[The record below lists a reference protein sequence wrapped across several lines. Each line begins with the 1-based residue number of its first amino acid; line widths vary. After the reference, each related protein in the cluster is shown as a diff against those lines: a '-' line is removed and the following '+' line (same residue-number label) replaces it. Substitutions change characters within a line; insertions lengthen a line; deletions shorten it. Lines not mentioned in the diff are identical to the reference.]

1 MRDFWKFTL
10 LVLMPFFVKAQGLP
24 SATIIPTS
32 PLQCTNK
39 NITFSC
45 AVSGSPTTYTW
56 SVVPVKGL
64 VAYSDLYTNTLSLTF
79 SINLS
84 YTIYLNVTNASGTA
98 VTYTTISPA
107 RTANAAFNASLNT
120 EGYPAQLV
128 LTNYSSNHV
137 VSYWKFNDVGGIDSN
152 SNTVKNYGS
161 GGGYSVTLIAKG
173 QKGCNDTASYAF
185 RIADSAGITLPNVFT
200 PNNDDVNDVYRPIA
214 RGIRYLKARVLNRA
228 GIEIHT
234 WDKVNGF
241 WDGYTDSGVPCEEGV
256 YFITVEA
263 IDFLGKSYKLKGTIT
278 LLR

>member
-10 LVLMPFFVKAQGLP
+10 LLLVPFLTRAQVSP
-24 SATIIPTS
+24 SATILPVS
-32 PLQCTNK
+32 QLNCTNK
-39 NITFSC
+39 AITFSC

-64 VAYSDLYTNTLSLTF
+64 VAYSNLNTNTLSLTF
-79 SINLS
+79 SINLT
-84 YTIYLNVTNASGTA
+84 YTVYLNVTNAFGTT
-98 VTYTTISPA
+98 VTFTTITPA
-107 RTANAAFNASLNT
+107 RTASASFNASLNT

-128 LTNYSSNHV
+128 LTNYSSNNV
-137 VSYWKFNDVGGIDSN
+137 VSYWKFNDIGGIDSN
-152 SNTVKNYGS
+152 FNTVKNYDS
-161 GGGYSVTLIAKG
+161 GGSYSVTLIAKG
-173 QKGCNDTASYAF
+173 QKGCNDTTGYAF

-200 PNNDDVNDVYRPIA
+200 PNNDDVNDVYRPIT
-214 RGIRYLKARVLNRA
+214 RGIRYLKARVISRS
-228 GIEIHT
+228 GIEIHV